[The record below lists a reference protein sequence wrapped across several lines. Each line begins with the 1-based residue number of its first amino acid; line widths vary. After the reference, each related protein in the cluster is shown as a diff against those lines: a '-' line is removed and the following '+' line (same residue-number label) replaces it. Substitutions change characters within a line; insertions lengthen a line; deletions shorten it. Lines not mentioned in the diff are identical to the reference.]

1 MRDMPVYV
9 WVFVVNQADKKPS
22 TVYARV
28 WGMEGLGCRVALEL
42 LGGDHNPLDTEMAI
56 MYGVLEFEVGRGL
69 DCGEERRMEGLEPG
83 PECYNA

>member
-1 MRDMPVYV
+1 
-9 WVFVVNQADKKPS
+9 
-22 TVYARV
+22 
-28 WGMEGLGCRVALEL
+28 MEGLGCRVALEL

-83 PECYNA
+83 EWARMLQCLG